1 MIAIIDGREC
11 RVSGENAG
19 KVCNRAASQKVGRL
33 AGVQADA
40 KNPMTNLDR
49 P

>member
-11 RVSGENAG
+11 RVSDENAG
-19 KVCNRAASQKVGRL
+19 KVCNRAASQNLERLVGE
-33 AGVQADA
+33 QSDA